1 MEKFSLVIVEDDED
15 ERFFMT
21 EAFNEFE
28 GFELLNAFANGDQI
42 LNWLQ
47 TPSHR
52 FPDLIVSDLNMPG
65 KNGYDL
71 INEVRKGFPQI
82 AVFITSTS
90 KLQATREKCLHLG
103 ADSFLPKPDVFVDYA
118 PFVAKA
124 YEQFQKIA
132 RYRQT

>member
-28 GFELLNAFANGDQI
+28 GFELLNAFPNGDQI

-103 ADSFLPKPDVFVDYA
+103 ADGFLPKPDVFVDYA

-132 RYRQT
+132 RDRQT